1 MSFLITPITLAKFN
15 KVRVNLSRKI
25 VDEFRRYNSIPE
37 KNINGQNSEPIQIK
51 VAESVRDSEIKDSGE
66 MEPIIIIEPLVSQSR
81 ARGKTM
87 KSKSKVV
94 NSKKL
99 INSLSKKKKPMK
111 QARPTFILPPVQKR
125 NSDHRSLTS
134 TA

>member
-66 MEPIIIIEPLVSQSR
+66 MEPVIIIEPLVSQSR

-111 QARPTFILPPVQKR
+111 QTRPTFILPPVQKR